1 MYSSN
6 QSKVKNLSS
15 NQYLFEKFLP
25 EIEKYYLSL
34 GLDKP
39 TAEDLSQDVFLKMVE
54 NYSELQESKK
64 NIRSLMYE
72 VARNIR
78 NDHFRKL
85 YRIPKLQSIESVENI
100 LDDQSRV
107 DVTVIK
113 NTEVEEVQNKIQQ
126 LAPFKQKILE
136 LKYKH
141 EFSYEEIAE
150 VMNIE
155 LGTVRSQLFRAKEEL
170 KTLISKDF
178 T

>member
-1 MYSSN
+1 MFSSN
-6 QSKVKNLSS
+6 QHKVKTLNSNL
-15 NQYLFEKFLP
+15 NIFEKFLP

-39 TAEDLSQDVFLKMVE
+39 TSEDLSQDVFLKMVE

-85 YRIPKLQSIESVENI
+85 YKIPKLQSLESVENI

-107 DVTVIK
+107 DITVLK

-126 LAPFKQKILE
+126 LAPMKQKILE

-150 VMNIE
+150 IMNIE
-155 LGTVRSQLFRAKEEL
+155 LGTVKSQIFRAKEEL
-170 KTLISKDF
+170 KNLFIEK
-178 T
+178 

>member
-1 MYSSN
+1 MFSSN
-6 QSKVKNLSS
+6 QHKVKTLNSNL
-15 NQYLFEKFLP
+15 NIFEKFLP

-39 TAEDLSQDVFLKMVE
+39 TSEDLSQDVFLKMVE

-85 YRIPKLQSIESVENI
+85 YKIPKLQSLESVENI

-107 DVTVIK
+107 DITVIK

-126 LAPFKQKILE
+126 LAPMKQKILE

-150 VMNIE
+150 IMNIE
-155 LGTVRSQLFRAKEEL
+155 LGTVKSQIFRAKEEL
-170 KTLISKDF
+170 KNLFIEK
-178 T
+178 

>member
-1 MYSSN
+1 MFSSN
-6 QSKVKNLSS
+6 QNKVKNLSS
-15 NQYLFEKFLP
+15 NQYLFEKYLP

-39 TAEDLSQDVFLKMVE
+39 TAEDLSQDVFIKMVE

-85 YRIPKLQSIESVENI
+85 YKIPKLQSLESVENI

-107 DVTVIK
+107 DITVIK

-126 LAPFKQKILE
+126 LAPMKQKILE
-136 LKYKH
+136 LKSKH

-150 VMNIE
+150 IMNIE
-155 LGTVRSQLFRAKEEL
+155 LGTVKSQIFRAKEEVKNL
-170 KTLISKDF
+170 FIEK
-178 T
+178 

>member
-1 MYSSN
+1 MFSSN
-6 QSKVKNLSS
+6 QHKVKTLNSNL
-15 NQYLFEKFLP
+15 NIFEKFLP

-39 TAEDLSQDVFLKMVE
+39 TSEDLSQDVFLKMVE

-85 YRIPKLQSIESVENI
+85 YKIPKLQSLESVENI

-107 DVTVIK
+107 DITVIK
-113 NTEVEEVQNKIQQ
+113 NTEVEEVQNKILQ
-126 LAPFKQKILE
+126 LAPMKQKILE

-150 VMNIE
+150 IMNIE
-155 LGTVRSQLFRAKEEL
+155 LGTVKSQIFRAKEEL
-170 KTLISKDF
+170 KNLFIEK
-178 T
+178 

>member
-1 MYSSN
+1 MFSSN
-6 QSKVKNLSS
+6 QNKVKNLSS
-15 NQYLFEKFLP
+15 NQYLFEKYLP

-39 TAEDLSQDVFLKMVE
+39 TAEDLSQDVFIKMVE

-100 LDDQSRV
+100 LEDPSKV
-107 DVTVIK
+107 DITVIK
-113 NTEVEEVQNKIQQ
+113 NTEVEEFQNKIQQ
-126 LAPFKQKILE
+126 LAPLKQKILE

-150 VMNIE
+150 IMNIE
-155 LGTVRSQLFRAKEEL
+155 LGTVKSQIFRAKEEL
-170 KTLISKDF
+170 KNLLF
-178 T
+178 Q

>member
-1 MYSSN
+1 MFSSN
-6 QSKVKNLSS
+6 QPKVKTLNSNL
-15 NQYLFEKFLP
+15 NIFEKFLP

-39 TAEDLSQDVFLKMVE
+39 TSEDLSQDVFLKMVE

-85 YRIPKLQSIESVENI
+85 YRIPKLQSIESVENT
-100 LDDQSRV
+100 LEDQSRV
-107 DVTVIK
+107 DITVIK
-113 NTEVEEVQNKIQQ
+113 NTEAEEVQNKIQQ
-126 LAPFKQKILE
+126 LAPLKQKILE

-150 VMNIE
+150 IMNIE
-155 LGTVRSQLFRAKEEL
+155 LGTVKSQIFRAKEEL
-170 KTLISKDF
+170 KNLLIQ
-178 T
+178 

>member
-1 MYSSN
+1 MFSSN
-6 QSKVKNLSS
+6 QNKVKNLSS
-15 NQYLFEKFLP
+15 NQYLFEQYLP

-39 TAEDLSQDVFLKMVE
+39 TAEDLSQDVFIKMVE

-100 LDDQSRV
+100 LEDQSRV
-107 DVTVIK
+107 DITVIK
-113 NTEVEEVQNKIQQ
+113 NTEAKEVQNKIQQ
-126 LAPFKQKILE
+126 LAPLKQKILE

-150 VMNIE
+150 IMNIE
-155 LGTVRSQLFRAKEEL
+155 LGTVKSQIFRAKEEL
-170 KTLISKDF
+170 KNLLVQ
-178 T
+178 

>member
-1 MYSSN
+1 MFSSN
-6 QSKVKNLSS
+6 QHKVKTFNSNL
-15 NQYLFEKFLP
+15 NIFEKFLP

-39 TAEDLSQDVFLKMVE
+39 TSEDLSQDVFLKMVE

-85 YRIPKLQSIESVENI
+85 YKIPKLQSLESVENI

-107 DVTVIK
+107 DITVLK

-126 LAPFKQKILE
+126 LAPMKQKILE

-150 VMNIE
+150 IMNIE
-155 LGTVRSQLFRAKEEL
+155 LGTVKSQIFRAKEEL
-170 KTLISKDF
+170 KNLFIEK
-178 T
+178 

>member
-1 MYSSN
+1 MFSSN
-6 QSKVKNLSS
+6 QHKVKTLNSNL
-15 NQYLFEKFLP
+15 NIFEKFLP

-39 TAEDLSQDVFLKMVE
+39 TSEDLSQDVFLKMVE

-78 NDHFRKL
+78 NDHFRKF
-85 YRIPKLQSIESVENI
+85 YKIPKLQSLESVENI

-107 DVTVIK
+107 DITVLK

-126 LAPFKQKILE
+126 LAPMKQKILE

-150 VMNIE
+150 IMNIE
-155 LGTVRSQLFRAKEEL
+155 LGTVKSQIFRAKEEL
-170 KTLISKDF
+170 KNLFIEK
-178 T
+178 

>member
-1 MYSSN
+1 MFSSN
-6 QSKVKNLSS
+6 QNKVKNLSS
-15 NQYLFEKFLP
+15 NQYLFEKYLP

-39 TAEDLSQDVFLKMVE
+39 TAEDLSQDVFIKMVE

-100 LDDQSRV
+100 LEDPSKV
-107 DVTVIK
+107 DITVIK
-113 NTEVEEVQNKIQQ
+113 NTEVEEFQNKIQQ
-126 LAPFKQKILE
+126 LAPLKQKILE

-150 VMNIE
+150 IMNIE
-155 LGTVRSQLFRAKEEL
+155 LGTVKSQIFRAKEEL
-170 KTLISKDF
+170 KNLLIQ
-178 T
+178 

>member
-1 MYSSN
+1 MFSSN

-113 NTEVEEVQNKIQQ
+113 NIEVEEVQNKIQQ
-126 LAPFKQKILE
+126 LAPFKQNILE

-155 LGTVRSQLFRAKEEL
+155 LGTVKSQIFRAKEEL
-170 KTLISKDF
+170 KNLLVEN
-178 T
+178 

>member
-1 MYSSN
+1 MFSSN
-6 QSKVKNLSS
+6 QHKVKTLNSNL
-15 NQYLFEKFLP
+15 NIFEKFLP

-39 TAEDLSQDVFLKMVE
+39 TSEDLSQDVFLKMVE

-78 NDHFRKL
+78 NDHFREL
-85 YRIPKLQSIESVENI
+85 YKIPKLQSLESVENI

-107 DVTVIK
+107 DITVIK
-113 NTEVEEVQNKIQQ
+113 NTEVEEVQNKILQ
-126 LAPFKQKILE
+126 LAPMKQKILE

-150 VMNIE
+150 IMNIE
-155 LGTVRSQLFRAKEEL
+155 LGTVKSQIFRAKEEL
-170 KTLISKDF
+170 KNLFIEK
-178 T
+178 

>member
-1 MYSSN
+1 MFSSN
-6 QSKVKNLSS
+6 QNKVKNLSS
-15 NQYLFEKFLP
+15 NQYLFEKYLP

-39 TAEDLSQDVFLKMVE
+39 TAEDLSQDVFIKMVE

-100 LDDQSRV
+100 LEDQSRV
-107 DVTVIK
+107 DITVIK

-126 LAPFKQKILE
+126 LAPMKQKILE

-150 VMNIE
+150 IMNIE
-155 LGTVRSQLFRAKEEL
+155 LGTVKSQIFRAKEEL
-170 KTLISKDF
+170 KNLFIEK
-178 T
+178 

>member
-1 MYSSN
+1 MFSSN
-6 QSKVKNLSS
+6 QNKVKNLSS
-15 NQYLFEKFLP
+15 NQYLFEKYLP

-39 TAEDLSQDVFLKMVE
+39 TAEDLSQDVFIKMVE

-100 LDDQSRV
+100 LEDPSKV
-107 DVTVIK
+107 DITVIK
-113 NTEVEEVQNKIQQ
+113 NTEVEEFQNKIQQ
-126 LAPFKQKILE
+126 LAPLKQKILE

-150 VMNIE
+150 IMNIE
-155 LGTVRSQLFRAKEEL
+155 LGTVKSQIFRAKEEL
-170 KTLISKDF
+170 KNLLVQ
-178 T
+178 

>member
-1 MYSSN
+1 MFSSN
-6 QSKVKNLSS
+6 QNKVKNLSS
-15 NQYLFEKFLP
+15 NQYLFEKYLP

-39 TAEDLSQDVFLKMVE
+39 TAEDLSQDVFIKMVE

-100 LDDQSRV
+100 LEDQSRV

-113 NTEVEEVQNKIQQ
+113 NTEVEEVQNKFQQ
-126 LAPFKQKILE
+126 LAPLKQKILE

-150 VMNIE
+150 IMNIE
-155 LGTVRSQLFRAKEEL
+155 LGTVKSQIFRAKEEL
-170 KTLISKDF
+170 KNLLIQ
-178 T
+178 

>member
-1 MYSSN
+1 MFSSN
-6 QSKVKNLSS
+6 QHKVKTLNSNL
-15 NQYLFEKFLP
+15 NIFEKFLP

-39 TAEDLSQDVFLKMVE
+39 TSEDLSQDVFLKMVE

-85 YRIPKLQSIESVENI
+85 YKIPKLQSLESVENI

-107 DVTVIK
+107 DITVIK

-126 LAPFKQKILE
+126 LAPMKQKILE

-150 VMNIE
+150 IMNIE
-155 LGTVRSQLFRAKEEL
+155 LGTVKSQILRAKEEL
-170 KTLISKDF
+170 KNLFIEK
-178 T
+178 

>member
-1 MYSSN
+1 MFSSN
-6 QSKVKNLSS
+6 QNKVKNLSS
-15 NQYLFEKFLP
+15 NQYLFEKYLP

-39 TAEDLSQDVFLKMVE
+39 TAEDLSQDVFIKMVE

-64 NIRSLMYE
+64 NIRSLIYE

-100 LDDQSRV
+100 LEDQSRV

-113 NTEVEEVQNKIQQ
+113 NTEVEEVQNKFQQ
-126 LAPFKQKILE
+126 LAPLKQKILE

-150 VMNIE
+150 IINIE
-155 LGTVRSQLFRAKEEL
+155 LGTVKSQIFRAKEEL
-170 KTLISKDF
+170 KNLLIQ
-178 T
+178 

>member
-1 MYSSN
+1 MFSSN
-6 QSKVKNLSS
+6 QHKVKTLNSNL
-15 NQYLFEKFLP
+15 NIFEKFLP

-39 TAEDLSQDVFLKMVE
+39 TSEDLSQDVFLKMLE

-85 YRIPKLQSIESVENI
+85 YKIPKLQSLESVENI

-107 DVTVIK
+107 DITVIK
-113 NTEVEEVQNKIQQ
+113 NTEVEEVQNKILQ
-126 LAPFKQKILE
+126 LAPMKQKILE

-141 EFSYEEIAE
+141 ESSYEEIAE
-150 VMNIE
+150 IMNIE
-155 LGTVRSQLFRAKEEL
+155 LGTVKSQIFRAKEEL
-170 KTLISKDF
+170 KNLFIEK
-178 T
+178 

>member
-1 MYSSN
+1 MFSSN
-6 QSKVKNLSS
+6 QHKVKTLNSNL
-15 NQYLFEKFLP
+15 NIFEKFLP

-39 TAEDLSQDVFLKMVE
+39 TSEDLSQDVFLKMVE
-54 NYSELQESKK
+54 SYSELQESKK

-85 YRIPKLQSIESVENI
+85 YKIPKLQSLESVENI

-107 DVTVIK
+107 DITVIK

-126 LAPFKQKILE
+126 LAPMKQKILE

-150 VMNIE
+150 IMNIE
-155 LGTVRSQLFRAKEEL
+155 LGTVKSQIFRAKEEL
-170 KTLISKDF
+170 KNLFIEK
-178 T
+178 

>member
-1 MYSSN
+1 MFSSN
-6 QSKVKNLSS
+6 QHKVKTLNSNL
-15 NQYLFEKFLP
+15 NIFEKFLP

-39 TAEDLSQDVFLKMVE
+39 TSEDLSQDVFLKMVE

-85 YRIPKLQSIESVENI
+85 YKIPKLQSLESVENI

-107 DVTVIK
+107 DITVIK

-126 LAPFKQKILE
+126 LAPMKQKILE

-150 VMNIE
+150 IMNIE
-155 LGTVRSQLFRAKEEL
+155 LGTVKSQIFRAKEEVKNL
-170 KTLISKDF
+170 FIEK
-178 T
+178 

>member
-1 MYSSN
+1 MFSSN

-39 TAEDLSQDVFLKMVE
+39 TTEDLSQDVFLKMVE

-113 NTEVEEVQNKIQQ
+113 NIEVEEVQNKIQQ
-126 LAPFKQKILE
+126 LAPFKQNILE

-155 LGTVRSQLFRAKEEL
+155 LGTVKSQIFRAKEEL
-170 KTLISKDF
+170 KNLLVEN
-178 T
+178 

>member
-1 MYSSN
+1 MFSSN
-6 QSKVKNLSS
+6 QHKVKNLNS
-15 NQYLFEKFLP
+15 NLNIFEKFLP

-39 TAEDLSQDVFLKMVE
+39 TSEDLSQDVFLKMVE

-85 YRIPKLQSIESVENI
+85 YKIPKLQSLESVENI

-107 DVTVIK
+107 DITVLK

-126 LAPFKQKILE
+126 LAPMKQKILE

-150 VMNIE
+150 IMNIE
-155 LGTVRSQLFRAKEEL
+155 LGTVKSQIFRAKEEL
-170 KTLISKDF
+170 KNLFIEK
-178 T
+178 

>member
-1 MYSSN
+1 MFSSN
-6 QSKVKNLSS
+6 QNKVKNLSS
-15 NQYLFEKFLP
+15 NQYLFEKYLP

-39 TAEDLSQDVFLKMVE
+39 TAEDLSQDAFIKMVE

-100 LDDQSRV
+100 LEDPSKV
-107 DVTVIK
+107 DITVIK
-113 NTEVEEVQNKIQQ
+113 NTEVEEFQNKIQQ
-126 LAPFKQKILE
+126 LAPLKQKILE

-150 VMNIE
+150 IMNIE
-155 LGTVRSQLFRAKEEL
+155 LGTVKSQIFRAKEEL
-170 KTLISKDF
+170 KNLLVQ
-178 T
+178 

>member
-1 MYSSN
+1 MFSSN
-6 QSKVKNLSS
+6 QNKVKNLSS
-15 NQYLFEKFLP
+15 NQYLFEKYLP

-39 TAEDLSQDVFLKMVE
+39 TAEDLSQDVFIKMVE

-64 NIRSLMYE
+64 NIRSLIYE

-100 LDDQSRV
+100 LEDQSRV
-107 DVTVIK
+107 DITVIK
-113 NTEVEEVQNKIQQ
+113 NTEIEEFQNKIQQ
-126 LAPFKQKILE
+126 LAPLKQKILE

-150 VMNIE
+150 IINIE
-155 LGTVRSQLFRAKEEL
+155 LGTVKSQIFRAKEEL
-170 KTLISKDF
+170 KNLLIQ
-178 T
+178 

>member
-1 MYSSN
+1 MFSSN
-6 QSKVKNLSS
+6 QNKVKNLSS
-15 NQYLFEKFLP
+15 NQYLFEKYLP

-39 TAEDLSQDVFLKMVE
+39 TAEDLSQDVFIKMVE

-100 LDDQSRV
+100 LEDQSRV
-107 DVTVIK
+107 DITVIK
-113 NTEVEEVQNKIQQ
+113 NTEIEEFQNKIQQ
-126 LAPFKQKILE
+126 LAPLKQKILE

-150 VMNIE
+150 IMNIE
-155 LGTVRSQLFRAKEEL
+155 LGTVKSQIFRAKEEL
-170 KTLISKDF
+170 KNLLIQ
-178 T
+178 

>member
-1 MYSSN
+1 MFSSN
-6 QSKVKNLSS
+6 QNKVKNLSS
-15 NQYLFEKFLP
+15 NQYLFEKYLP

-39 TAEDLSQDVFLKMVE
+39 TAEDLSQDVFIKMVE

-85 YRIPKLQSIESVENI
+85 YKIPKLQSLESVENI

-107 DVTVIK
+107 DITVLK

-126 LAPFKQKILE
+126 LAPMKQKILE

-150 VMNIE
+150 IMNIE
-155 LGTVRSQLFRAKEEL
+155 LGTVKSQIFRAKEEL
-170 KTLISKDF
+170 KNLFIEK
-178 T
+178 

>member
-1 MYSSN
+1 MFSSN
-6 QSKVKNLSS
+6 QHKVKTLNSNL
-15 NQYLFEKFLP
+15 NIFEKFLP

-39 TAEDLSQDVFLKMVE
+39 TSEDLSQDVFLKMVE

-85 YRIPKLQSIESVENI
+85 YKIPKLQSLESVENI

-107 DVTVIK
+107 DITVIK

-126 LAPFKQKILE
+126 LAPMKQKILE

-150 VMNIE
+150 IMNIE
-155 LGTVRSQLFRAKEEL
+155 LGTVKSQIFRAKEEL
-170 KTLISKDF
+170 KNLLIQ
-178 T
+178 